1 MIFDKDTVTLS
12 CVASGYFPLNMTWIG
27 PKGPVESPD
36 CLTTDTTFNT
46 RELICPVQVS
56 KDDDGKYMCTATSYG
71 GNSAASVTLNVNSGK
86 LVGLDLINLHFVVF
100 CRHSLTVNY
109 VHELFLLY

>member
-27 PKGPVESPD
+27 PNERVESPD
-36 CLTTDTTFNT
+36 CLTTDIAFNT

-56 KDDDGKYMCTATSYG
+56 KDDDGRYMCTATSYG
-71 GNSAASVTLNVNSGK
+71 ENSTASVTLNVNSGK
-86 LVGLDLINLHFVVF
+86 LVGLQSTL
-100 CRHSLTVNY
+100 CSL
-109 VHELFLLY
+109 LLTFSHC